1 MTASPFTVRP
11 ATPSDADQIAEA
23 HVDSIHSLGAK
34 FYDAKIVSVWGA
46 PRNGERYT
54 RAMQNGELFFVAVR
68 GEENGERVLGFS
80 SYRVE
85 EGKHRTAVYVRGDA
99 AHRGVGKALF
109 NKAETAAREHGA
121 EEIHVDASLAA
132 VNFYKARGFE
142 ELAPGQ
148 HRMRTGALMDCV
160 FMKKRLSQLTSGA

>member
-1 MTASPFTVRP
+1 MVNGIQEPCRTGSFSSSRVR
-11 ATPSDADQIAEA
+11 S
-23 HVDSIHSLGAK
+23 
-34 FYDAKIVSVWGA
+34 
-46 PRNGERYT
+46 
-54 RAMQNGELFFVAVR
+54 
-68 GEENGERVLGFS
+68 EENGERVLGFS

-85 EGKHRTAVYVRGDA
+85 EGKHRTTVYVRGDA
-99 AHRGVGKALF
+99 AHMGVGKALF

-148 HRMRTGALMDCV
+148 HRMRTGELMDCV
-160 FMKKRLSQLTSGA
+160 FMKKRLSQLTPGT